1 MQIVVTCDS
10 YEELIAAAKQIL
22 EGRIA
27 EGSPRK
33 ADPEQDAKPAPKK
46 EKAPA
51 KKDAPAKAAETEEQP
66 LPFKP
71 AEEPAADKAV
81 DESDVKVLL
90 AEKIKSGKKAEVR
103 ELFAEYGV
111 AKLSEL
117 MTKCPDKLAEL
128 AKKAEAL

>member
-33 ADPEQDAKPAPKK
+33 ADPEQDTKPAPKK
-46 EKAPA
+46 EKAP
-51 KKDAPAKAAETEEQP
+51 KKLEPDP
-66 LPFKP
+66 
-71 AEEPAADKAV
+71 EPAVEAEAKGEAKDGADV
-81 DESDVKVLL
+81 TESDVKVLL
-90 AEKIKSGKKAEVR
+90 AEKIKNGKKAEVR

-117 MTKCPDKLAEL
+117 MAKCPDKLAEL

>member
-46 EKAPA
+46 EKAP
-51 KKDAPAKAAETEEQP
+51 KKLEPDPDPAAE
-66 LPFKP
+66 
-71 AEEPAADKAV
+71 AEAKGEAKDGADV
-81 DESDVKVLL
+81 TESDVKVLL

>member
-46 EKAPA
+46 EKAP
-51 KKDAPAKAAETEEQP
+51 KKLEPDP
-66 LPFKP
+66 
-71 AEEPAADKAV
+71 EPAAEAEAKGEAKDGADV
-81 DESDVKVLL
+81 TESDVKVLL

>member
-22 EGRIA
+22 DGRIA

-46 EKAPA
+46 EKAP
-51 KKDAPAKAAETEEQP
+51 KKLEPDP
-66 LPFKP
+66 
-71 AEEPAADKAV
+71 EPAAEAEAKGEAKDGADV
-81 DESDVKVLL
+81 TESDVKVLL

>member
-22 EGRIA
+22 DGRIA

-46 EKAPA
+46 EKAS
-51 KKDAPAKAAETEEQP
+51 KKLEPDP
-66 LPFKP
+66 
-71 AEEPAADKAV
+71 EPAAEAEAKGEAKDGADV
-81 DESDVKVLL
+81 TESDVKVLL

>member
-27 EGSPRK
+27 EGSPCK

-46 EKAPA
+46 EKTP
-51 KKDAPAKAAETEEQP
+51 KKLEPDP
-66 LPFKP
+66 
-71 AEEPAADKAV
+71 EPAAEAEAKGEAKDGADV
-81 DESDVKVLL
+81 TESDVKVLL
-90 AEKIKSGKKAEVR
+90 AEKIKSGKKSEVR

>member
-22 EGRIA
+22 EGRIV

-46 EKAPA
+46 EKAP
-51 KKDAPAKAAETEEQP
+51 KKLEPDP
-66 LPFKP
+66 
-71 AEEPAADKAV
+71 EPAAEAEANGEAKDGADV
-81 DESDVKVLL
+81 TESDVKVLL

>member
-46 EKAPA
+46 EKAP
-51 KKDAPAKAAETEEQP
+51 KKLEPDP
-66 LPFKP
+66 
-71 AEEPAADKAV
+71 EPAAEAEAKGEAKDGADV
-81 DESDVKVLL
+81 TESDVKVLL

-117 MTKCPDKLAEL
+117 MAKCPDKLAEL

>member
-22 EGRIA
+22 DGRIA

-46 EKAPA
+46 EKAP
-51 KKDAPAKAAETEEQP
+51 KKLEPDP
-66 LPFKP
+66 
-71 AEEPAADKAV
+71 EPAAEAEAKGEAKDGADV
-81 DESDVKVLL
+81 TESDVKVLL

-103 ELFAEYGV
+103 ELFAEYGM